1 MICGHFMWVFRG
13 LTAARNSH
21 LWLEFRHRKADNAPN
36 KTRQGYA
43 RKRILKP
50 AGSSFL
56 GGVL

>member
-1 MICGHFMWVFRG
+1 MNSCTHSTNGAGTGAG
-13 LTAARNSH
+13 LGAWHRTGFARILRS
-21 LWLEFRHRKADNAPN
+21 N

>member
-1 MICGHFMWVFRG
+1 MICWVCASVFDG
-13 LTAARNSH
+13 LESLKSIH
-21 LWLEFRHRKADNAPN
+21 IWLELFHRKTDNGLN